1 MNREMTLNR
10 PQTQASV
17 MLRSINQK
25 FCLMKWMKLFE
36 CVFLISTKD
45 EWILKISGCSNK
57 H

>member
-25 FCLMKWMKLFE
+25 FP
-36 CVFLISTKD
+36 SD
-45 EWILKISGCSNK
+45 EVDETV
-57 H
+57 